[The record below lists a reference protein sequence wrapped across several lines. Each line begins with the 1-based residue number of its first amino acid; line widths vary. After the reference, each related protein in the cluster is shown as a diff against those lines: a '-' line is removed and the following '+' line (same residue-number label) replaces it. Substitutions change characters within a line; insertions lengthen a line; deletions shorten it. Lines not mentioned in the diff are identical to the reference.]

1 MPEGDEVEIRQKLA
15 KAAQLLLF
23 KHHREPGARRWELRR
38 ALGRNYEDVIK
49 ALDAELE
56 KLGLTVKVVGEGD
69 SESDRFVVT
78 FRGHPELSEVRTFGW
93 RVDDMAILTMTLA
106 TILARGGKAAG
117 KEIEKMLEEKFPKW
131 RVESAI
137 DRFIRMGYLQ
147 EDEKGV
153 LYLGWRT
160 RAEVDEKTLLSLLLG
175 KEKKEETK

>member
-1 MPEGDEVEIRQKLA
+1 MQEKDEVAEVRQKLA
-15 KAAQLLLF
+15 KAAQMLLF

-38 ALGRNYEDVIK
+38 ALGRNYEEIVK

-78 FRGHPELSEVRTFGW
+78 FREHPSLGDVRTFGW
-93 RVDDMAILTMTLA
+93 RIDDMSMLAMTLA
-106 TILARGGKAAG
+106 TIVARGGKVAG
-117 KEIEKMLEEKFPKW
+117 KEVQRILEEKFPKW

-153 LYLGWRT
+153 LYLGWRA
-160 RAEVDEKTLLSLLLG
+160 RAEVDEKALLSLLLG
-175 KEKKEETK
+175 REKKEG